1 MGAEIWIIESLR
13 PGDRTTGSLL
23 SSKIKNSDAALTR
36 QLQVKLLTPKSLKEF
51 SDCLNDVLQSAA
63 AGNHPVLH
71 IEAHGNQYGLQL
83 TNDDLID
90 WPDLSVPLAK
100 INDMMKGWLV
110 VTVAA
115 CSGGHMARTVLNTAR
130 APFFALVGPPEE
142 IEEDV
147 LLNDYT
153 EFYIEFCKTRS
164 LTKAMWALNSFGAS
178 KRNYFFTT
186 HRSCF
191 VRLFEERITEKIS
204 SMERSQRIA
213 RLASTL
219 VAASATP
226 EEISAA
232 HHTATKVVDNP
243 TESAFR
249 AWRQFVFADK
259 YPENLDLFPFPFP

>member
-63 AGNHPVLH
+63 AGNHPILH
-71 IEAHGNQYGLQL
+71 IEAHGNENGLQL

-100 INDMMKGWLV
+100 INDMMRGWLV
-110 VTVAA
+110 VT
-115 CSGGHMARTVLNTAR
+115 
-130 APFFALVGPPEE
+130 
-142 IEEDV
+142 
-147 LLNDYT
+147 T

-191 VRLFEERITEKIS
+191 VQLFEERITEKIS

-232 HHTATKVVDNP
+232 HHAATKVVDNP